1 MNSYI
6 EKDALYVLRKY
17 PTKVPVM
24 VQKDIRC
31 TLIADL
37 PKRKFIVPKD
47 LQISDFLYY
56 IRRQLQVPE
65 FESIFIFVNDSL
77 PSLNH
82 TIGMLYEEEKDNDG
96 FLYLYFTTESTFG

>member
-47 LQISDFLYY
+47 LRISDFLYY

-65 FESIFIFVNDSL
+65 FESIFIFINDSL

-82 TIGMLYEEEKDNDG
+82 TIGLLYEEEKDNDG
-96 FLYLYFTTESTFG
+96 FLYIYFTTESTFG

>member
-65 FESIFIFVNDSL
+65 FESIFIC
-77 PSLNH
+77 
-82 TIGMLYEEEKDNDG
+82 IYI
-96 FLYLYFTTESTFG
+96 TFFQIHLTCFDDTMWTGRLVSGIINLKVFHN